1 MTDTKEDY
9 KHLRSFAEELPRGQV
24 NVLLGR
30 RTPQA
35 SSSSSKNRSSVL
47 IMVSTCV
54 SLLLFLVSWWTA
66 PANPI
71 NASMM
76 VATPDAALIS
86 GIDHLLFQVRLM
98 RATTLCALLTAI
110 LSQVYVMRLE
120 RGKDD

>member
-1 MTDTKEDY
+1 MNDEQEKF
-9 KHLRSFAEELPRGQV
+9 KHLRSIADDPPRGQI

-47 IMVSTCV
+47 IMVSACA

-71 NASMM
+71 NASTM

-86 GIDHLLFQVRLM
+86 GINHLLFQVWLM
-98 RATTLCALLTAI
+98 RATTLCALLTVI

-120 RGKDD
+120 GRKDD

>member
-9 KHLRSFAEELPRGQV
+9 KHLRSIADDPPCGQI

-47 IMVSTCV
+47 IIVSTCA

-71 NASMM
+71 NASTM

-86 GIDHLLFQVRLM
+86 GIEHLLFQVRVM

-110 LSQVYVMRLE
+110 LSQVYVMRLGG
-120 RGKDD
+120 GKDD